1 MRYEV
6 LVLTETGRSRILVD
20 AAHADQAADLV
31 RRQHRGMT
39 VLAVRGR
46 RRPGFAARRFR
57 FPLILFG
64 KELLA
69 LLASGLS
76 LVEALQTLEEK
87 ESHPEAKA
95 ILGRIL
101 RSIHEG
107 EPFSAAIAEQ
117 GEYFPPL
124 FVATVRASEKTSNLQ
139 EGLSRYIAYEEQVE
153 QARKK
158 LIGASIYPLLLLVL
172 GCLVAL
178 FLMTYVVPRF
188 SLVYEG
194 NMERLPLASRM
205 LMEWGTFISGHAPE
219 LTVTAA
225 VSGGAALGLLKV
237 PRVQAAISRQFW
249 RVPAIGSRLRIIQL
263 ARFFRTV
270 GMLLSG
276 GIAVVSALGMAEGL
290 LNLNMRRKLRD
301 AAGHIGEGQPISHAL
316 ETAGLT
322 TPVAARMLRV
332 GEKSGRMGE
341 MMESIAAFYDGEIA
355 RSLEWFARL
364 FEPLLMLFIG
374 LLIGGILVL
383 LYIPIFDL
391 AGSLN

>member
-6 LVLTETGRSRILVD
+6 TVLTDAGRRRILVD
-20 AAHADQAADLV
+20 AARAEQAADQA
-31 RRQHRGMT
+31 RRQHKGVT
-39 VLAVRGR
+39 VLAVHAR
-46 RRPGFAARRFR
+46 RRLGLSRQRYR

-87 ESHPEAKA
+87 ESHPEAKTV
-95 ILGRIL
+95 LGRVL
-101 RSIHEG
+101 RSLHEG
-107 EPFSAAIAEQ
+107 EPFSAAVAEQ

-124 FVATVRASEKTSNLQ
+124 FVATIRASEKTSNLQ
-139 EGLSRYIAYEEQVE
+139 EGLARYISYEEQVE
-153 QARKK
+153 LARKK
-158 LIGASIYPLLLLVL
+158 LIGAAIYPLLLLAL

-178 FLMTYVVPRF
+178 FLMVYVVPRF

-194 NMERLPLASRM
+194 NTERLPMASRV
-205 LMEWGTFISGHAPE
+205 LMASGTFIADHAPE
-219 LTVTAA
+219 LSLAA
-225 VSGGAALGLLKV
+225 AASGGAVFGLLKMA
-237 PRVQAAISRQFW
+237 RVQAWIARQLW
-249 RVPAIGSRLRIIQL
+249 RVPALGKRLHIFQL
-263 ARFFRTV
+263 ARFYRTV

-276 GIAVVSALGMAEGL
+276 GIALVTALGMADGL
-290 LNLNMRRKLRD
+290 LGRDLRRKLHD
-301 AAGHIGEGQPISHAL
+301 AAGHIGEGQPISRSL
-316 ETAGLT
+316 ESVGLT

-341 MMESIAAFYDGEIA
+341 MMESIAAFYDDEIA
-355 RSLEWFARL
+355 RALEWFARL